1 MQFKTVTRLNARNE
15 WTLLGIGGYD
25 INRLN
30 TDLKNPDDH
39 QKYLLDWLPESRQW
53 SYTLGTTF
61 KHYGNNWYHF
71 FVLSRSG
78 LYNKVEKYTGNDRH
92 NPKTIDYRSGES
104 ENKFRF
110 EHHRYAANGFKL
122 QVGAGIEYAHYDNT
136 TARRLFAAG
145 EAIDQYYSRL

>member
-53 SYTLGTTF
+53 SYLWERPLSITAITGITF
-61 KHYGNNWYHF
+61 
-71 FVLSRSG
+71 SS
-78 LYNKVEKYTGNDRH
+78 
-92 NPKTIDYRSGES
+92 
-104 ENKFRF
+104 
-110 EHHRYAANGFKL
+110 
-122 QVGAGIEYAHYDNT
+122 
-136 TARRLFAAG
+136 
-145 EAIDQYYSRL
+145 